1 MGQVR
6 SEGDP
11 CLMPTMEL
19 GDFQVGGCSM
29 PKFQFGFPLEMMLQL
44 SQLCHFEASLSH
56 QNMCK
61 SPECITPAAELWDAQ
76 AVTVL

>member
-11 CLMPTMEL
+11 CLMPCH
-19 GDFQVGGCSM
+19 GAG
-29 PKFQFGFPLEMMLQL
+29 GFPGGRVLSAQISVRFSIGNDLQL